1 MDLGEHAET
10 TRSGGAARTFISIV
24 IMVALVI
31 AITILLR
38 LFVFIP
44 YEIPSGS
51 MEDTIRTGDMVFSE
65 KISYYMRSPEYG
77 DIVTFKDPEVAGR
90 VLIKRVIA
98 TEGQTVDLVNGKVVV
113 DGEVLDEPYV
123 EGRASY
129 ELNHYAPGV
138 QPISYPF
145 VVPEGHLW
153 LMGDNRTNSLD
164 SRYYGAIPVSSL
176 IGRAFCTYWPLNHA
190 RLL

>member
-1 MDLGEHAET
+1 MDLGEHSET

-98 TEGQTVDLVNGKVVV
+98 TEGQVVDLVDGKVYV
-113 DGEVLDEPYV
+113 DGVALDEPYT
-123 EGRASY
+123 GYR
-129 ELNHYAPGV
+129 P
-138 QPISYPF
+138 SYPLYRTANGVEVSF
-145 VVPEGHLW
+145 PYTVPEDEIW
-153 LMGDNRTNSLD
+153 VMGDNRTSSQD
-164 SRYYGAIPVSSL
+164 SRYFGSVKLSSVT
-176 IGRAFCTYWPLNHA
+176 GRAALIYWPFSDIGFL
-190 RLL
+190 